1 MNAIEKRGKLKT
13 CQINNAL
20 GFFMLVFGL
29 IVVFSMSLSETFTQR
44 MVNIIAGGSI
54 VLIGGGMMLNSRR
67 LIKKH
72 DLKNIE
78 NSINPK

>member
-20 GFFMLVFGL
+20 GFFMLVFGF
-29 IVVFSMSLSETFTQR
+29 IVVFSMSLSETFKQQMT
-44 MVNIIAGGSI
+44 NIIAGGSI
-54 VLIGGGMMLNSRR
+54 VLIGGGMMWNARR

-78 NSINPK
+78 NPK

>member
-1 MNAIEKRGKLKT
+1 MNAIEKRGRLKT

-20 GFFMLVFGL
+20 GFFMLLFGF
-29 IVVFSMSLSETFTQR
+29 IVVFSMSLSETFVQQMT
-44 MVNIIAGGSI
+44 NIIAGGSL
-54 VLIGGGMMLNSRR
+54 VLIGGGMMWNSRR

-78 NSINPK
+78 NSINP